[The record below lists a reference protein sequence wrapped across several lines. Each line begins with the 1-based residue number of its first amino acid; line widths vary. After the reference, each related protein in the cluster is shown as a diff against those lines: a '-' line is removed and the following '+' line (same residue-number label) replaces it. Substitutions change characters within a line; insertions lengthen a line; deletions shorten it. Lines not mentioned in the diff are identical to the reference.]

1 MSTREIQSHLE
12 EIYGVEV
19 SPAPISK
26 VTDEVHEEVREWRN
40 RPLER
45 LYPVVFLDAIFVK
58 MREGGQVAKRAV
70 YVALGVN
77 AEGEKEV
84 LGLWVA
90 DTEGAKFWLH
100 VLTELNHRGVED
112 VFFFCVDGLT
122 GFPEAIE
129 AVYPQALVQLCMVH
143 LVRASL
149 KFVGWKQRKAVAAD
163 LRRIYPG
170 LRPLR
175 RPSKNWRHSKPNGT
189 ARIRR

>member
-1 MSTREIQSHLE
+1 MTTREIQSHLE

-149 KFVGWKQRKAVAAD
+149 KFVGWKQRKAVAAEQELAAFESKWD
-163 LRRIYPG
+163 AAYPPTRSI
-170 LRPLR
+170 L
-175 RPSKNWRHSKPNGT
+175 KIT
-189 ARIRR
+189 